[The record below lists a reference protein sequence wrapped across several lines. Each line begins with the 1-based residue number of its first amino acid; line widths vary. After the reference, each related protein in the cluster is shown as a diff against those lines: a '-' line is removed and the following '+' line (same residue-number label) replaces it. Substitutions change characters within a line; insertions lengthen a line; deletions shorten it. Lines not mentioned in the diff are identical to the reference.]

1 MSFDSDVDKQK
12 KKFLAAR
19 LEPEQVIRAAQEFE
33 EKLSTK
39 FKSKRLKFEYEFDNE
54 DGPRVSVLYGLAP
67 FHIGTVYVQGNG
79 SIAFTS
85 DSEYFPQLV
94 AYETED
100 EFFAE
105 AQEFFVEGLAAFE
118 LDEEEDSYEA

>member
-1 MSFDSDVDKQK
+1 MSFDDDVDDQK
-12 KKFLAAR
+12 KKFLASR
-19 LEPEQVIRAAQEFE
+19 LEPEQIIRAAEAFVD
-33 EKLSTK
+33 KLSIEIQ
-39 FKSKRLKFEYEFDNE
+39 SKRLKFDYEFDNE
-54 DGPRVSVLYGLAP
+54 DGPRISVLYALAP

-94 AYETED
+94 AYETEE

-105 AQEFFVEGLAAFE
+105 AREFLVEGLAAFE
-118 LDEEEDSYEA
+118 LDEEEDAYEA

>member
-1 MSFDSDVDKQK
+1 MSFDEDVDDQK

-19 LEPEQVIRAAQEFE
+19 LEPEQVILATEAFADKMSLEFQ
-33 EKLSTK
+33 
-39 FKSKRLKFEYEFDNE
+39 SKRLKFDYEFDNE
-54 DGPRVSVLYGLAP
+54 NGPRVSVLYASAP

-85 DSEYFPQLV
+85 ESEYFPQVV
-94 AYETED
+94 AYEKEE

-105 AQEFFVEGLAAFE
+105 AKEFLVEGLAAFE